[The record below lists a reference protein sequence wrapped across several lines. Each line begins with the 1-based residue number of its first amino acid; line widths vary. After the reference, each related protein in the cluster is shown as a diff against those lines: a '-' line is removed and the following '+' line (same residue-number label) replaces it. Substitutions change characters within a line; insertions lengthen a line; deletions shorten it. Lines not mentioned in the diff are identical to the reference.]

1 MRNTFDRFNGR
12 HQDYQAARPSYAQE
26 FLDWLGELYAPPERY
41 TAADIGSGTGKLSA
55 HLLAA
60 GFRVCGVEP
69 NPDMRGAA
77 EALLGGDPRFSSS
90 NGTDH
95 DTGLPDRSVDM
106 VAAAQAFHWFD
117 GPAFARECRRILR
130 PGGRAV
136 LVWNVRGSAPMN
148 QALAQVFREHCP
160 SFHGFTGGMGEDDP
174 RIRDFFGGAYEKRRF
189 PNPLTL
195 DRDRF
200 LRRCFS
206 SSYALR
212 EGDADY
218 EAFRAALEALFDTFA
233 SGGQLIQPNETV
245 AYVGIPAA
253 PQG

>member
-55 HLLAA
+55 QLLAA

-95 DTGLPDRSVDM
+95 DTGLPDRSVD
-106 VAAAQAFHWFD
+106 
-117 GPAFARECRRILR
+117 R
-130 PGGRAV
+130 PSTGSTV
-136 LVWNVRGSAPMN
+136 LPLRGSAAGSCVP
-148 QALAQVFREHCP
+148 A
-160 SFHGFTGGMGEDDP
+160 GGP
-174 RIRDFFGGAYEKRRF
+174 
-189 PNPLTL
+189 
-195 DRDRF
+195 
-200 LRRCFS
+200 FS
-206 SSYALR
+206 SGTSAGLHR
-212 EGDADY
+212 
-218 EAFRAALEALFDTFA
+218 
-233 SGGQLIQPNETV
+233 
-245 AYVGIPAA
+245 
-253 PQG
+253 

>member
-1 MRNTFDRFNGR
+1 
-12 HQDYQAARPSYAQE
+12 
-26 FLDWLGELYAPPERY
+26 
-41 TAADIGSGTGKLSA
+41 
-55 HLLAA
+55 
-60 GFRVCGVEP
+60 
-69 NPDMRGAA
+69 
-77 EALLGGDPRFSSS
+77 
-90 NGTDH
+90 
-95 DTGLPDRSVDM
+95 
-106 VAAAQAFHWFD
+106 
-117 GPAFARECRRILR
+117 
-130 PGGRAV
+130 
-136 LVWNVRGSAPMN
+136 MN

-195 DRDRF
+195 DRDQF

-218 EAFRAALEALFDTFA
+218 EAFRAVLEALFDTFA

-253 PQG
+253 PRG

>member
-55 HLLAA
+55 QLLAA

-130 PGGRAV
+130 PGGRA
-136 LVWNVRGSAPMN
+136 
-148 QALAQVFREHCP
+148 
-160 SFHGFTGGMGEDDP
+160 EDDP

-195 DRDRF
+195 DRDQF

>member
-55 HLLAA
+55 QLLAA

-117 GPAFARECRRILR
+117 GPAFARECRPDPASRRAGRSRLER
-130 PGGRAV
+130 PRVCTDEPGLGPG
-136 LVWNVRGSAPMN
+136 LSG
-148 QALAQVFREHCP
+148 ALSEL
-160 SFHGFTGGMGEDDP
+160 HGFTAGWGRTTPHPG
-174 RIRDFFGGAYEKRRF
+174 FFRR
-189 PNPLTL
+189 
-195 DRDRF
+195 
-200 LRRCFS
+200 
-206 SSYALR
+206 
-212 EGDADY
+212 G
-218 EAFRAALEALFDTFA
+218 
-233 SGGQLIQPNETV
+233 V
-245 AYVGIPAA
+245 
-253 PQG
+253 

>member
-55 HLLAA
+55 QLLAA

-95 DTGLPDRSVDM
+95 DTGRAGRSRLERPRVCTDEPGLGPGLSG
-106 VAAAQAFHWFD
+106 ALSELSRIHRRD
-117 GPAFARECRRILR
+117 G
-130 PGGRAV
+130 GGRPPHPGFFR
-136 LVWNVRGSAPMN
+136 RG
-148 QALAQVFREHCP
+148 V
-160 SFHGFTGGMGEDDP
+160 
-174 RIRDFFGGAYEKRRF
+174 
-189 PNPLTL
+189 
-195 DRDRF
+195 
-200 LRRCFS
+200 
-206 SSYALR
+206 
-212 EGDADY
+212 
-218 EAFRAALEALFDTFA
+218 
-233 SGGQLIQPNETV
+233 
-245 AYVGIPAA
+245 
-253 PQG
+253 

>member
-55 HLLAA
+55 QLLAA

-95 DTGLPDRSVDM
+95 DTGLPNRSVDM
-106 VAAAQAFHWFD
+106 VAAAQAFH
-117 GPAFARECRRILR
+117 GST
-130 PGGRAV
+130 V
-136 LVWNVRGSAPMN
+136 LPLRGSAAGSCVP
-148 QALAQVFREHCP
+148 A
-160 SFHGFTGGMGEDDP
+160 GGP
-174 RIRDFFGGAYEKRRF
+174 
-189 PNPLTL
+189 
-195 DRDRF
+195 
-200 LRRCFS
+200 FS
-206 SSYALR
+206 SGTSAGLHR
-212 EGDADY
+212 
-218 EAFRAALEALFDTFA
+218 
-233 SGGQLIQPNETV
+233 
-245 AYVGIPAA
+245 
-253 PQG
+253 

>member
-55 HLLAA
+55 QLLAA

-136 LVWNVRGSAPMN
+136 LVWNVRGSAPVN

-174 RIRDFFGGAYEKRRF
+174 
-189 PNPLTL
+189 
-195 DRDRF
+195 
-200 LRRCFS
+200 
-206 SSYALR
+206 
-212 EGDADY
+212 
-218 EAFRAALEALFDTFA
+218 A
-233 SGGQLIQPNETV
+233 SGIFRRGV
-245 AYVGIPAA
+245 
-253 PQG
+253 

>member
-12 HQDYQAARPSYAQE
+12 HQDYQAARPSYAQV

-55 HLLAA
+55 QLLAA

-117 GPAFARECRRILR
+117 GPAFARECRR
-130 PGGRAV
+130 
-136 LVWNVRGSAPMN
+136 
-148 QALAQVFREHCP
+148 EHCP

-195 DRDRF
+195 DRDQF

>member
-12 HQDYQAARPSYAQE
+12 HQDYQAARPSYAQK

-55 HLLAA
+55 QLLAA

-106 VAAAQAFHWFD
+106 SQRPRPSTGSTVLPLRGSA
-117 GPAFARECRRILR
+117 GRILASR
-130 PGGRAV
+130 RAAV
-136 LVWNVRGSAPMN
+136 LVWNVRGSAPVN

-195 DRDRF
+195 DRDQF

-253 PQG
+253 PRG

>member
-55 HLLAA
+55 QLLAA

-195 DRDRF
+195 DRDQF

-218 EAFRAALEALFDTFA
+218 EAFRAALEALFPVIYESA
-233 SGGQLIQPNETV
+233 GGQNRICEVPEEYRQ
-245 AYVGIPAA
+245 
-253 PQG
+253 

>member
-1 MRNTFDRFNGR
+1 MRNTVDRFNGR
-12 HQDYQAARPSYAQE
+12 QQDYQAARPSYAQE
-26 FLDWLGELYAPPERY
+26 LLDWLGELYVPPERY

-55 HLLAA
+55 QLLAA

-77 EALLGGDPRFSSS
+77 EALLGGDPRFSSV
-90 NGTDH
+90 NGADR
-95 DTGLPDRSVDM
+95 DTGLPDQSVDL
-106 VAAAQAFHWFD
+106 VTAAQAFHWFD

-130 PGGRAV
+130 PGGRV
-136 LVWNVRGSAPMN
+136 FLVWNVRADAPVN

-160 SFHGFTGGMGEDDP
+160 GFHGFIGGMVEDDP
-174 RIRDFFGGAYEKRRF
+174 RIRDFFGEAYEKRRF
-189 PNPLTL
+189 PNALTL

-212 EGDADY
+212 EENADY
-218 EAFRAALEALFDTFA
+218 AAFRAALEALFDTFA
-233 SGGQLIQPNETV
+233 SGGRLTQPNETV
-245 AYVGIPAA
+245 AYAGLPAA
-253 PQG
+253 PRG

>member
-1 MRNTFDRFNGR
+1 
-12 HQDYQAARPSYAQE
+12 
-26 FLDWLGELYAPPERY
+26 
-41 TAADIGSGTGKLSA
+41 
-55 HLLAA
+55 
-60 GFRVCGVEP
+60 
-69 NPDMRGAA
+69 MRGAA

-189 PNPLTL
+189 PKPLTL
-195 DRDRF
+195 DRDQF

-253 PQG
+253 PRG

>member
-55 HLLAA
+55 QLLAA

-106 VAAAQAFHWFD
+106 VAAAQALPLVRRSCLCAGVPPDPASRRAGRSRLERPRVCTDEPGLGPGLSGALSELSRIHRRD
-117 GPAFARECRRILR
+117 G
-130 PGGRAV
+130 GGR
-136 LVWNVRGSAPMN
+136 
-148 QALAQVFREHCP
+148 
-160 SFHGFTGGMGEDDP
+160 P

>member
-55 HLLAA
+55 QLLAA

-106 VAAAQAFHWFD
+106 VAAARPSTGSTVRLCAGVPPDPASRRAGRSRLERPWVCTGETGLGPGLSGALSELSRIHRRD
-117 GPAFARECRRILR
+117 G
-130 PGGRAV
+130 GGRPPHPGFFR
-136 LVWNVRGSAPMN
+136 RG
-148 QALAQVFREHCP
+148 V
-160 SFHGFTGGMGEDDP
+160 
-174 RIRDFFGGAYEKRRF
+174 
-189 PNPLTL
+189 
-195 DRDRF
+195 
-200 LRRCFS
+200 
-206 SSYALR
+206 
-212 EGDADY
+212 
-218 EAFRAALEALFDTFA
+218 
-233 SGGQLIQPNETV
+233 
-245 AYVGIPAA
+245 
-253 PQG
+253 

>member
-55 HLLAA
+55 QLLAA

-95 DTGLPDRSVDM
+95 DTGAAGPVRGHGRSGPGLPLVRRSCLCAGVPPDPG
-106 VAAAQAFHWFD
+106 V
-117 GPAFARECRRILR
+117 PA
-130 PGGRAV
+130 GGRSR
-136 LVWNVRGSAPMN
+136 LERPRFCTDEPGLGPGLSG
-148 QALAQVFREHCP
+148 ALSELSRIHRRDGGGRPPHPGFFR
-160 SFHGFTGGMGEDDP
+160 
-174 RIRDFFGGAYEKRRF
+174 RAYEKRRF

-195 DRDRF
+195 DRDQF

-253 PQG
+253 PRG